1 MRLRLDKPDELIMR
15 QKPDVKR
22 GFDFIM
28 VGIIGHDTSNG
39 SRPSSTSVDTPSR
52 SASLAISSA
61 LKRISPLS
69 LWEKVAG
76 ETLIFRATSFCHK
89 PRSASRHLMRLH
101 SKFALYKSSFVMQNI
116 CITNRR
122 HVQIGFME
130 S

>member
-61 LKRISPLS
+61 LKAMRPEHFWDKADAEMPRLSATDFSDSPLNP
-69 LWEKVAG
+69 V
-76 ETLIFRATSFCHK
+76 
-89 PRSASRHLMRLH
+89 
-101 SKFALYKSSFVMQNI
+101 
-116 CITNRR
+116 RR
-122 HVQIGFME
+122 FTI
-130 S
+130 